1 MKIKLIDRVESAHK
15 WIDQQTGKTRR
26 TVLKGRRGDE
36 LDSEQLQCGDP
47 ERALTRLVALGLAEA
62 V

>member
-1 MKIKLIDRVESAHK
+1 MRVKLTDRIESAHK
-15 WIDQQTGKTRR
+15 WIDQDTGKTRHI
-26 TVLKGRRGDE
+26 VLKGRPGDE

-47 ERALTRLVALGLAEA
+47 ERALKRLVDLGHAEA